1 MATSRSSIIGKV
13 SYGVLFTVALPV
25 LLAVWARATEP
36 HVSLDA
42 VGTRE
47 TGVAIISLG
56 AIVMIA
62 GIAALIF
69 YGKGL
74 PMNAYPPRQ
83 FVSRGIYRF
92 IAHPIYAGFC
102 SICVGAAVVA
112 KSPSGLW
119 LVSPIVILGCV
130 ALVEGFE
137 RDNLRKRFGKELRP
151 WLSLP
156 CDENSPPNFADR
168 VSVYMLVVIPWLIL
182 YEAVRIIGVP
192 SDAVASYLPF
202 ENHLPVYQWTELI
215 YITTYFFTLLAPVVA
230 KTRRDLRE
238 ASISGL
244 LGTGIIVL
252 LFLVLPLIAPPRAF
266 TSNGLP
272 GDLLNWERSIDTPA
286 AAFPSFHVFWAFV
299 AATVY
304 TGRMRSLKILWWGW
318 AVLIS
323 ISCVTTGMHA
333 IVDVLAGFLVF
344 LAVMNREVVWEK
356 MRDVTE
362 RVANSWQEW
371 RIGPIRIINHGL
383 YAGTS
388 AFIGI
393 CLIAA
398 FAGPKYLLSAI
409 VIGLSSLV
417 GSAVWAQAVEGSPS
431 LLRPY
436 GWYGGLLAAVLAIAV
451 LSSFG
456 LNLWLMLGA
465 GSVAAPWIQS
475 LGRLR
480 CLVQG
485 CCHGREAPSGT
496 GIRYRHPMSRV
507 SRLTSL
513 RGKSIHPTPLYSI
526 LGNVVI
532 GLLLARLWLL
542 GCGVSMI
549 VGIYLILSGLARFVE
564 ESYRGEPQTPIRAR
578 LSIYSWLAI
587 ASVLIGILV
596 TMIGSASSAP
606 APQFTSLSIVLA
618 FAFGLFAMFALGVDF
633 PNSNR
638 RFARLA

>member
-1 MATSRSSIIGKV
+1 MATSRSAIIGKV
-13 SYGVLFTVALPV
+13 SYGALFTVALPV
-25 LLAVWARATEP
+25 LLIAWAKTTEP
-36 HVSLDA
+36 RVSLDA
-42 VGTRE
+42 VGTLE
-47 TGVAIISLG
+47 TGVAIISFG

-62 GIAALIF
+62 GMAALIL

-102 SICVGAAVVA
+102 VICIGAAIVA

-119 LVSPIVILGCV
+119 LVSPMVILGCV
-130 ALVEGFE
+130 ALVAGFE

-156 CDENSPPNFADR
+156 RDENSPPNFADR
-168 VSVYMLVVIPWLIL
+168 VSVYVLVVTPWLIL

-192 SDAVASYLPF
+192 RDAVASYLPF

-230 KTRRDLRE
+230 KTRHDLRE

-244 LGTGIIVL
+244 IGTGIIVL
-252 LFLVLPLIAPPRAF
+252 LFLVLPLVAPQRAF
-266 TSNGLP
+266 MSHGLP

-304 TGRMRSLKILWWGW
+304 TGRMRSLKIIWWSW

-323 ISCVTTGMHA
+323 ISCVTTGMHS

-344 LAVMNREVVWEK
+344 LAVMNRGVAWEK
-356 MRDVTE
+356 MRNIAE

-371 RIGPIRIINHGL
+371 RVGPIRIINHGL
-383 YAGTS
+383 YAGIS
-388 AFIGI
+388 AFVGI
-393 CLIAA
+393 TLIAA

-417 GSAVWAQAVEGSPS
+417 GAALWAQAVEGSPS

-436 GWYGGLLAAVLAIAV
+436 GWYGGVLTAALAIAF
-451 LSSFG
+451 LSFFG

-485 CCHGREAPSGT
+485 CCHGRRASSRA
-496 GIRYRHPMSRV
+496 GIRYTHPMSRV

-513 RGKSIHPTPLYSI
+513 RGKSIHPTPLYSM
-526 LGNVVI
+526 LANVVI

-542 GCGVSMI
+542 GCVVSMI
-549 VGIYLILSGLARFVE
+549 VGLYLILSGLARFVE

-578 LSIYSWLAI
+578 LSIYQWLAI

-596 TMIGSASSAP
+596 TTIGSAPSAP
-606 APQFTSLSIVLA
+606 APQLTWMSIALA
-618 FAFGLFAMFALGVDF
+618 FAFGLFAVFALGVDF
-633 PNSNR
+633 PNSDR

>member
-13 SYGVLFTVALPV
+13 SYGVLFTVGLPV
-25 LLAVWARATEP
+25 LLAVWAKTTEP
-36 HVSLDA
+36 RVSLDA

-47 TGVAIISLG
+47 AGVAIILFG
-56 AIVMIA
+56 AAVMIA
-62 GIAALIF
+62 GMAALIL

-102 SICVGAAVVA
+102 LICVGAAVVA

-119 LVSPIVILGCV
+119 LVSPMVILGCV

-137 RDNLRKRFGKELRP
+137 RDNLRKRFGKKLRP

-156 CDENSPPNFADR
+156 RDENSPPDFADR
-168 VSVYMLVVIPWLIL
+168 VSVYVLVVIPWLIL

-192 SDAVASYLPF
+192 RDAVASYLPF

-215 YITTYFFTLLAPVVA
+215 YVTTYFFTLLAPVIA
-230 KTRRDLRE
+230 KTKHDLRE

-244 LGTGIIVL
+244 IGTCIIVL

-266 TSNGLP
+266 ESRGLP

-304 TGRMRSLKILWWGW
+304 TGRMRSPKIIWWSW

-344 LAVMNREVVWEK
+344 LAVMNRRVVWEK
-356 MRDVTE
+356 MRSITE

-371 RIGPIRIINHGL
+371 RVGPIRIINHGL
-383 YAGTS
+383 YAGIS
-388 AFIGI
+388 AFVGI
-393 CLIAA
+393 TLIAT

-436 GWYGGLLAAVLAIAV
+436 GWYGGVLTAALAIAV
-451 LSSFG
+451 LSFFG

-485 CCHGREAPSGT
+485 CCHGRRAPPRA

-513 RGKSIHPTPLYSI
+513 GGKSIHPTPLYSI
-526 LGNVVI
+526 LANVVV

-542 GCGVSMI
+542 GCAISMI
-549 VGIYLILSGLARFVE
+549 VGLYLILSGLARFVE
-564 ESYRGEPQTPIRAR
+564 ESYRGEPQTPTRAR

-587 ASVLIGILV
+587 AGVLIGILI
-596 TMIGSASSAP
+596 TTIGNAPSAP
-606 APQFTSLSIVLA
+606 APQFTWLSTVLA
-618 FAFGLFAMFALGVDF
+618 FAFGLFAVFALGVDF

>member
-1 MATSRSSIIGKV
+1 MATSRASIIGRI
-13 SYGVLFTVALPV
+13 SYGALFTVVLPI
-25 LLAVWARATEP
+25 LLAVWAKRTEP
-36 HVSLDA
+36 HVPLDV
-42 VGTRE
+42 VGTWA

-56 AIVMIA
+56 ATVMVA
-62 GIAALIF
+62 GMATLIL

-74 PMNAYPPRQ
+74 PMNAYPPMQ
-83 FVSRGIYRF
+83 FVARGVYRL

-102 SICVGAAVVA
+102 LICVGAAVAA
-112 KSPSGLW
+112 KSPSALW
-119 LVSPIVILGCV
+119 LVSPMVILACV

-156 CDENSPPNFADR
+156 RDENSPPNFADR
-168 VSVYMLVVIPWLIL
+168 VSIYVLVVIPWFVL

-192 SDAVASYLPF
+192 RDAVAPYLPF

-215 YITTYFFTLLAPVVA
+215 YITTYFFVLLAPIVA
-230 KTRRDLRE
+230 KTRHDLRE

-244 LGTGIIVL
+244 IGTGIIVL

-266 TSNGLP
+266 TSHGLA
-272 GDLLNWERSIDTPA
+272 GDLLNWERSVDTPA

-304 TGRMRSLKILWWGW
+304 TGRMRSLKIVWWSW
-318 AVLIS
+318 AILIS

-344 LAVMNREVVWEK
+344 LAVMNRGMVWE
-356 MRDVTE
+356 RTRNITE

-371 RIGPIRIINHGL
+371 RVGPIRIINHGL
-383 YAGTS
+383 YAGIS
-388 AFIGI
+388 AFVGI
-393 CLIAA
+393 SLIAS

-409 VIGLSSLV
+409 VIGFSSLV
-417 GSAVWAQAVEGSPS
+417 GSAVWAQAVEGSPR

-436 GWYGGLLAAVLAIAV
+436 GWYGGILAAALAMAV
-451 LSSFG
+451 LSFFG

-465 GSVAAPWIQS
+465 GSVAAPWSQS

-485 CCHGREAPSGT
+485 CCHGKQAPSST
-496 GIRYRHPMSRV
+496 GIRYTHPMSRV

-513 RGKSIHPTPLYSI
+513 RGTSIHPTPLYSI
-526 LGNVVI
+526 LANVVI

-549 VGIYLILSGLARFVE
+549 VGLYLILSGLARFVE
-564 ESYRGEPQTPIRAR
+564 ESYRGEPQTPVRAGLR
-578 LSIYSWLAI
+578 IYQWLAI
-587 ASVLIGILV
+587 ASVLIGILI
-596 TMIGSASSAP
+596 TTIGNAP
-606 APQFTSLSIVLA
+606 RAPSPKLTWLSIVPA
-618 FAFGLFAMFALGVDF
+618 FVFGLFALVALGVDF

>member
-1 MATSRSSIIGKV
+1 MRSSIIGKI
-13 SYGVLFTVALPV
+13 SYGALFTVALPV
-25 LLAVWARATEP
+25 LLAAWAKTTEP
-36 HVSLDA
+36 RVSLEA
-42 VGTRE
+42 VGTRA
-47 TGVAIISLG
+47 TGVAIISFG
-56 AIVMIA
+56 ATVMIA
-62 GIAALIF
+62 GMAALLL

-102 SICVGAAVVA
+102 LICVGAAIVA

-119 LVSPIVILGCV
+119 LISPMVILACV

-151 WLSLP
+151 LLSLP
-156 CDENSPPNFADR
+156 RDENSPPNFADR
-168 VSVYMLVVIPWLIL
+168 VSVYVLVIIPWFVL
-182 YEAVRIIGVP
+182 YEAVRLIGVP
-192 SDAVASYLPF
+192 RDAVSAYLPF

-215 YITTYFFTLLAPVVA
+215 YVTTYFFALLAPLVA
-230 KTRRDLRE
+230 KTRHDLRE

-244 LGTGIIVL
+244 IGTGIIVL

-266 TSNGLP
+266 VSHGLP

-304 TGRMRSLKILWWGW
+304 TGRMRSLKIIWWSW
-318 AVLIS
+318 AMLIS
-323 ISCVTTGMHA
+323 ISCVTTSMHA

-344 LAVMNREVVWEK
+344 LAVINRGVVWEK
-356 MRDVTE
+356 MRYLTE
-362 RVANSWQEW
+362 RVANSWQDW
-371 RIGPIRIINHGL
+371 RVGPIRIINHGL
-383 YAGTS
+383 YAGIS
-388 AFIGI
+388 AFVGI
-393 CLIAA
+393 SLIAA

-417 GSAVWAQAVEGSPS
+417 GAAVWGQAVEGSPS

-436 GWYGGLLAAVLAIAV
+436 GWYGGVLTASLAIAV
-451 LSSFG
+451 LSFFS

-485 CCHGREAPSGT
+485 CCHGGQAPSGT
-496 GIRYRHPMSRV
+496 GIRYTHPMSRV

-526 LGNVVI
+526 LANVVI
-532 GLLLARLWLL
+532 GLLLARLWVL
-542 GCGVSMI
+542 GCVVSMI
-549 VGIYLILSGLARFVE
+549 VGLYLILSGLARFVE

-578 LSIYSWLAI
+578 LSIYQWLAV

-596 TMIGSASSAP
+596 TTIGNAPSAP
-606 APQFTSLSIVLA
+606 APQFTSLSTVLA
-618 FAFGLFAMFALGVDF
+618 FAFGLFAVFALGVDF

>member
-1 MATSRSSIIGKV
+1 MATSIIGKV
-13 SYGVLFTVALPV
+13 SYGVLFTVALPA
-25 LLAVWARATEP
+25 LLAVWAKTTEP
-36 HVSLDA
+36 HVPLDA
-42 VGTRE
+42 VGTLE
-47 TGVAIISLG
+47 TGVVIISFG
-56 AIVMIA
+56 ATVMIA
-62 GIAALIF
+62 GMVALIL

-92 IAHPIYAGFC
+92 TAHPIYVGFC
-102 SICVGAAVVA
+102 LICIGAAIVA

-156 CDENSPPNFADR
+156 RDENSPPNFADR
-168 VSVYMLVVIPWLIL
+168 VSVYVLVVIPWVIL

-192 SDAVASYLPF
+192 RDAVASYLPF

-215 YITTYFFTLLAPVVA
+215 YVTTYFFTLLAPVVA
-230 KTRRDLRE
+230 KTKRDLRE
-238 ASISGL
+238 ASIAGL
-244 LGTGIIVL
+244 IGTGIIVL
-252 LFLVLPLIAPPRAF
+252 LFLILPLIAPQRPF
-266 TSNGLP
+266 ISHGLP

-299 AATVY
+299 AAVVY
-304 TGRMRSLKILWWGW
+304 TGRMRSLKIIWWTW

-323 ISCVTTGMHA
+323 ISCVTTGMHS

-344 LAVMNREVVWEK
+344 LAVMNRASVWEK
-356 MRDVTE
+356 VRNITE

-371 RIGPIRIINHGL
+371 RVGPIRIINHGL
-383 YAGTS
+383 YAGIS
-388 AFIGI
+388 AFVGVS
-393 CLIAA
+393 LIAA
-398 FAGPKYLLSAI
+398 FAGPTYLLSAI

-436 GWYGGLLAAVLAIAV
+436 GWYGGVLGAALAIAV
-451 LSSFG
+451 LSFFDF
-456 LNLWLMLGA
+456 NLWLLLGA

-485 CCHGREAPSGT
+485 CCHGRQALPGT
-496 GIRYRHPMSRV
+496 GIRYTHPMSRV

-513 RGKSIHPTPLYSI
+513 RGESIHPTPLYSI
-526 LGNVVI
+526 VANVVI

-549 VGIYLILSGLARFVE
+549 VGLYLILSGLARFVE

-578 LSIYSWLAI
+578 LHIYSWLAI

-596 TMIGSASSAP
+596 TTIGNAPSAP
-606 APQFTSLSIVLA
+606 APQFTWLSTIPAL
-618 FAFGLFAMFALGVDF
+618 AFGLFAVFALGVDF
-633 PNSNR
+633 PNSDR